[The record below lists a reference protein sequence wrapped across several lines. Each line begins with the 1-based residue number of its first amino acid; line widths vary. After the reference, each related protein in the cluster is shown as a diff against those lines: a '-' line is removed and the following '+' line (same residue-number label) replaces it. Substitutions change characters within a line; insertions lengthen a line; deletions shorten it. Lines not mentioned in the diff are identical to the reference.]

1 MAIFPYNVR
10 GLGCGFDIELELLY
24 PNLEMSYLRIC
35 TTSSVHFYGSVVA
48 LLSLKSHKDGAWRR
62 NAFKFLILQLIDL
75 LIYLSHLIP
84 SFFTDS

>member
-1 MAIFPYNVR
+1 MAVFPNNVR
-10 GLGCGFDIELELLY
+10 GLCRSFDLELVLLY

-35 TTSSVHFYGSVVA
+35 TTSGFHFYGSVVA

-84 SFFTDS
+84 FFFTDS